1 MSQMLHNQNKVA
13 VIWDFDKT
21 LIPGYM
27 QGPLFTHYGID
38 EKKFWDEVNALPAH
52 YARQGLRV
60 AGDTIY
66 LNHLLTYVKHGRMR
80 GLNNRLL
87 FELGRQLTFY
97 PGLPEFFSELKALA
111 RSKPEYLKHDIVLE
125 HYVISTGLA
134 EMIRG
139 SAIAPH
145 VAGIYGC
152 ELIENPLPPG
162 YDVQK
167 ELPLDGDREVSQVG
181 VVVDNT
187 SKTRY
192 LFEIN
197 KGSNRN
203 SAIDVNSDVK
213 PEDRRIPFPNMI
225 YIADGPSDIPVFSVV
240 KRNGGLTYAVYEGG
254 NRAEFAQN
262 DQLLRVSRIHAYGP
276 ADYRSQSSTSM
287 WLKMHVEEICDRIVK
302 DRDYYFA
309 MKVSRPP
316 RHLHPERGEESA
328 ETEVAPPTQGE
339 LFRSSQE

>member
-27 QGPLFTHYGID
+27 QAPLFKHFGIE
-38 EKKFWDEVNALPAH
+38 EKRFWDEVNALPAY
-52 YARQGLRV
+52 YARKGIRV

-87 FELGRQLTFY
+87 FELGAELVFC
-97 PGLPEFFSELKALA
+97 PGLPVILSDLKALA

-125 HYVISTGLA
+125 HYIVSTGLA

-145 VAGIYGC
+145 VAGIYGS
-152 ELIENPLPPG
+152 ELIENPLPPEF
-162 YDVQK
+162 DLQK
-167 ELPLDGDREVSQVG
+167 EFPLDGDREVSQMG
-181 VVVDNT
+181 IIVDNT

-197 KGSNRN
+197 KGSNKN
-203 SAIDVNSDVK
+203 PAIDVNSDVK
-213 PEDRRIPFPNMI
+213 PEDRRVPFQNMI

-240 KRNGGLTYAVYEGG
+240 KRNGGLTYAVYEPA

-262 DQLLRVSRIHAYGP
+262 DQLLRVSRIHSYGP
-276 ADYRSQSSTSM
+276 ADYRSESSTSM
-287 WLKMHVEEICDRIVK
+287 WLKMHVEQICDRIVK
-302 DRDYYFA
+302 DREYYFS

-316 RHLHPERGEESA
+316 RHLHPEREEEEKPLEQPA
-328 ETEVAPPTQGE
+328 PTQVE
-339 LFRSSQE
+339 LF